1 MPWEISVLAAGA
13 SLLVLAASA
22 VAAAAEIRRAV
33 RSAAR
38 LAATLDR
45 HVPAIRQNLDEISR
59 HADALSASLRAL
71 RAKASETCDGFERI
85 VLEIRHLERD
95 LREGLVEPM
104 QRIAA
109 GVSALLAV
117 GSALRSLRHPFRRRR
132 RGQGRT

>member
-13 SLLVLAASA
+13 SLLVLAVVA
-22 VAAAAEIRRAV
+22 VAAAAEIRRAC
-33 RSAAR
+33 RSAAQ
-38 LAATLDR
+38 LGATLDR
-45 HVPAIRQNLDEISR
+45 HVPAIRQNLDEITR

-71 RAKASETCDGFERI
+71 RAKASETADGFDRI

-104 QRIAA
+104 QRLAA

-117 GSALRSLRHPFRRRR
+117 VAALRSLRHPFRRRR
-132 RGQGRT
+132 RGQGGT